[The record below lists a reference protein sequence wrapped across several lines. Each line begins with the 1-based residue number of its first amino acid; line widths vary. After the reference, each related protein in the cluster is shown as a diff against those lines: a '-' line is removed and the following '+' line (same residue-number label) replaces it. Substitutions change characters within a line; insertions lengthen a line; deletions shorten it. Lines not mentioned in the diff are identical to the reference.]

1 MRISGHKTRSV
12 FDCYNITSEEDLKEA
27 AKLPN
32 EYFQKKMVT
41 LPVTPAQYADMLE
54 SDRDLQPV
62 EIYGGGGGIRTHG
75 PLRDSGFQ
83 DRPIRPL

>member
-62 EIYGGGGGIRTHG
+62 EIYGGVRSQQRISLCRYLT
-75 PLRDSGFQ
+75 L
-83 DRPIRPL
+83 PIISSMYP

>member
-12 FDCYNITSEEDLKEA
+12 FDRYNITSEEDLKEA
-27 AKLPN
+27 AKLQN
-32 EYFQKKMVT
+32 EYFQRKKVT
-41 LPVTPAQYADMLE
+41 FPVTPAQYADMLE
-54 SDRDLQPV
+54 SDRDSQPV
-62 EIYGGGGGIRTHG
+62 ETYGGGGGIRTHG